1 MKVLLIIDMLKDF
14 ISKNGALYCGE
25 DARKIVPF
33 IKEKLSECRVSG
45 CKIIYI
51 CDSHDKDDKE
61 FDMFKPHCIEGAEG
75 AQVIDELIPQSS
87 DIVIKKKRYSGF
99 YGTDLEKVL
108 KEIRPDIVEVVGICT
123 SICVM
128 DTVGG
133 LRNRDY
139 KVTVY
144 KEGIADFNKEAH
156 EFSLKRMKKTYG
168 AKVI

>member
-14 ISKNGALYCGE
+14 INKDGSLYCGE
-25 DARKIVPF
+25 SAGGIIPF
-33 IKEKLSECRVSG
+33 IKKKSDECRSSD

-51 CDSHDKDDKE
+51 CDSHDESDKE
-61 FDMFKPHCIEGAEG
+61 FNMFKPHCIDGTKGAE
-75 AQVIDELIPQSS
+75 VIDGLKPQAR

-99 YGTDLEKVL
+99 YGTDLNKIL
-108 KEIRPDIVEVVGICT
+108 NMISPDVVEVVGVCT

-139 KVTVY
+139 RVIVY
-144 KEGIADFNKEAH
+144 KDGVADFDKDAH
-156 EFSLKRMKKTYG
+156 NFSLKRMREIYG
-168 AKVI
+168 AEVI